1 MMMMRTDIP
10 GSKNVKELPET
21 QRSAKRGRGGRI
33 QKPREDRSDQLLE
46 GKYALWV
53 KTCETH
59 KAG

>member
-1 MMMMRTDIP
+1 MMMMTDIP

-21 QRSAKRGRGGRI
+21 QRSAKRGRGGGT

-53 KTCETH
+53 ETCETH
-59 KAG
+59 KLG